1 VNPIESRFFLPP
13 SPGSLPPNGA
23 DYLRPGPPDLSLRDF
38 WRILRRR
45 QRAVVASM
53 AVCFLLALLASLL
66 MSPQYESVS
75 LVEVN
80 KENSDFLNLDT
91 WPTGVSDSLD
101 YSLTLETQANVLRSD
116 SLAFQ
121 VAEQVG
127 LEKRPEFSPARGWF
141 DTGRALAERNL
152 PLEKAPLRR
161 RRISQALHSSL
172 TVKTVP
178 GTRMIEVRFRSRDPQ
193 LAADVVNT
201 LVGDYLEQYFRTR
214 YNATAQASEW
224 LGKQLA
230 ELKSQV
236 EQAQEK
242 VVAYQK
248 QAGILGTDEAHNVV
262 MAKLEELNKQLTAA
276 ETNRML
282 KQTAYQIAKTGNAEL
297 IATVGSSN
305 LLGAVAAPNNNPL
318 ALVQSLRAQQ
328 AALKVQYAQAATKYG
343 PAYPKLIQMRNQL
356 QELENAIQAEIGKV
370 AARAENDYLAARN
383 AEDMLRAAFERQK
396 QEANKLNDS
405 AVRYT
410 IMKREAESSR
420 DLYDGLLKKLKE
432 AGVLAGL
439 RSTNLVVVDPARSSA
454 RPVRPNYPINLG
466 LGLGV
471 GLVGGIGLAFA
482 REGFDSTL
490 RTPEQVEAVA
500 GLPAVGVI
508 PDLAAGHALRR
519 LLSAP
524 KPDCNILDSR
534 SSQLAE
540 SFRALRTALL
550 FSNGEVP
557 PKVIVVTSALP
568 QEGKTTASLNS
579 AIALAY
585 QGAKVLLIDADLR
598 RPELHARLDLPAEPG
613 LGELLAGEAQLP
625 VQAAPCPK
633 VPDLFILPAG
643 RHHPRPAEVLGS
655 RSMRHLLNN
664 CRERFDFVVIDTPP
678 VLAVTDAVV
687 LSKSADSV
695 LLVVRSAQT
704 SEQSLLRARDLLLR
718 VNARIAGVLV
728 NRADLHSPDYYD
740 SYGFLGDRFG
750 KRYYGLNNNS

>member
-1 VNPIESRFFLPP
+1 
-13 SPGSLPPNGA
+13 
-23 DYLRPGPPDLSLRDF
+23 LRDF
-38 WRILRRR
+38 WRILKRR
-45 QRAVVASM
+45 QRIVVASM
-53 AVCFLLALLASLL
+53 AVCLLLALLVSLL
-66 MSPQYESVS
+66 MSPNYESVS
-75 LVEVN
+75 LIEVN
-80 KENSDFLNLDT
+80 KENSDILGLDA
-91 WPTGVSDSLD
+91 WQRGVSDSLD
-101 YSLTLETQANVLRSD
+101 YTLTLETQANVLRSD

-121 VAEQVG
+121 VAEQLG
-127 LEKRPEFSPARGWF
+127 LEKRQDFSLARGWF
-141 DTGRALAERNL
+141 DAGRGQAEQKR

-161 RRISQALHSSL
+161 RRISQVFRSSL

-201 LVGDYLEQYFRTR
+201 LVGDYVEQYFRTR

-224 LGKQLA
+224 LAKQLA

-236 EQAQEK
+236 EEAQEK
-242 VVAYQK
+242 VVEYQK
-248 QAGILGTDEAHNVV
+248 EAGILGTDEAHNVV

-276 ETNRML
+276 EASRML
-282 KQTAYQIAKTGNAEL
+282 KQTVYQIAKTGNAEL
-297 IATVGSSN
+297 ISTVGGSN
-305 LLGAVAAPNNNPL
+305 LLGIVPGVNSNPL
-318 ALVQSLRAQQ
+318 ALIESLRSQQ

-343 PAYPKLIQMRNQL
+343 PAYPKLIQMRNQS
-356 QELENAIQAEIGKV
+356 QELESAIQAEIDKV
-370 AARAENDYLAARN
+370 AARSENDYLAARN
-383 AEDMLRAAFERQK
+383 AEHMLRAAFEQQK
-396 QEANKLNDS
+396 EEANKLNDS

-420 DLYDGLLKKLKE
+420 ELYDGLLKKLKE

-454 RPVRPNYPINLG
+454 QPVRPSYPINLG

-500 GLPAVGVI
+500 GLPAVGII
-508 PDLAAGHALRR
+508 PDLAAGRGLRR
-519 LLSAP
+519 HPANTP
-524 KPDCNILDSR
+524 CNILDSS

-540 SFRALRTALL
+540 SYRALRTALL
-550 FSNGEVP
+550 FSNGDVP
-557 PKVIVVTSALP
+557 PKVIVVTSALAK
-568 QEGKTTASLNS
+568 EGKTTASLNS
-579 AIALAY
+579 AVALAY

-598 RPELHARLDLPAEPG
+598 RPELHVCLGLPAEPG
-613 LGELLAGEAQLP
+613 LGELLAGQAKLP
-625 VQAAPCPK
+625 VQARACAK
-633 VPDLFILPAG
+633 VPNLFVLPAG
-643 RHHPRPAEVLGS
+643 RRHSSPAEALGS
-655 RSMRHLLNN
+655 VPMRHLLNN

-687 LSKSADSV
+687 LSKSADGV

-704 SEQSLLRARDLLLR
+704 SQQSLLRARDLLLR

-728 NRADLHSPDYYD
+728 NRANLHSPDYYD
-740 SYGFLGDRFG
+740 SYGYLGDRLG
-750 KRYYGLNNNS
+750 ENYYGLSGNS